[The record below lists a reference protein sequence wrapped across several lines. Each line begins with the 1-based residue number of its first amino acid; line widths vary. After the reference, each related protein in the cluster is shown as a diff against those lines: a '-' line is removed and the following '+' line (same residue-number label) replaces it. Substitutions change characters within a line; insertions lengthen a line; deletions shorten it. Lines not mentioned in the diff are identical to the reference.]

1 MEKLECPCKH
11 KHRKNKAQITI
22 NIGGSVVLGG
32 VFVVTSLIAA
42 AFAVKRRRRRDTD
55 KEGLPCKKEAKGTR
69 GLCYTLEN
77 PSSTF
82 HQNPC
87 LTDGSTGMAA
97 EEIQVDF
104 IELVSTESLILEENS
119 ASMINDENDN
129 FTGDDQELLL
139 ADDTRQEIMIT
150 SFDICCGMEE
160 LPLLVLDSE
169 SMNAVEGNIK
179 NDSEDNSSWLE
190 RIEIKRQEE
199 EVDSERIMEEE
210 TKSVNL
216 VEEDEEGYSGEEYV
230 MEEEAVGAE
239 KMTAETTVAVLWV
252 EDEEEDSSEEDVKDE
267 GDESSEE
274 TGSTSAETNA
284 EVIWPAES
292 IEVLSL
298 ELKNIMI
305 NTQSLESKE
314 KIVEEDG
321 STKIEELEVSIE
333 ALPSGC
339 KEHLG
344 KPAKFI
350 IIN

>member
-1 MEKLECPCKH
+1 MEKLECPCKQ
-11 KHRKNKAQITI
+11 RKYKAQITI

-55 KEGLPCKKEAKGTR
+55 KEDLPCKKEAKGSR
-69 GLCYTLEN
+69 GL
-77 PSSTF
+77 
-82 HQNPC
+82 

-129 FTGDDQELLL
+129 FTGDDQEFPL
-139 ADDTRQEIMIT
+139 ADDTRQEIIIT

-169 SMNAVEGNIK
+169 SMNEVEGNIK

-216 VEEDEEGYSGEEYV
+216 VEEDAEGYSGEEYV
-230 MEEEAVGAE
+230 MEEEAVG
-239 KMTAETTVAVLWV
+239 TVAVLWV
-252 EDEEEDSSEEDVKDE
+252 EDEEEDSSEEYVMDE

-284 EVIWPAES
+284 EVIWLAES

-314 KIVEEDG
+314 KIVEEGG
-321 STKIEELEVSIE
+321 STKIEIE
-333 ALPSGC
+333 ALPPDVKSTSVN
-339 KEHLG
+339 LQSS
-344 KPAKFI
+344 
-350 IIN
+350 

>member
-1 MEKLECPCKH
+1 MEKLECPSKQ
-11 KHRKNKAQITI
+11 RKNKAQITI
-22 NIGGSVVLGG
+22 DIGGSVVLGG

-42 AFAVKRRRRRDTD
+42 AFAVKRRRRRDAD
-55 KEGLPCKKEAKGTR
+55 KEDLPCKKEAKGSR
-69 GLCYTLEN
+69 GLCFTLEN

-97 EEIQVDF
+97 EEIQVDC
-104 IELVSTESLILEENS
+104 IELVCTESLILEENS

-129 FTGDDQELLL
+129 FTGDDQEFLLT
-139 ADDTRQEIMIT
+139 DDTRQEIIFT
-150 SFDICCGMEE
+150 SFDVCCGMEE

-169 SMNAVEGNIK
+169 SMNEVEGNIK

-190 RIEIKRQEE
+190 RIEIKRLEE
-199 EVDSERIMEEE
+199 EVDTERIMEEE

-216 VEEDEEGYSGEEYV
+216 VEEDEEGYSSEEYV
-230 MEEEAVGAE
+230 MGEEAVGAE
-239 KMTAETTVAVLWV
+239 KMTADTTVAMLWV
-252 EDEEEDSSEEDVKDE
+252 EDEEEEDSSEEYVMDE

-292 IEVLSL
+292 MEVLSL

-321 STKIEELEVSIE
+321 STKIEELFNRGIATGS
-333 ALPSGC
+333 
-339 KEHLG
+339 KEHLS

-350 IIN
+350 IIK

>member
-1 MEKLECPCKH
+1 
-11 KHRKNKAQITI
+11 
-22 NIGGSVVLGG
+22 
-32 VFVVTSLIAA
+32 
-42 AFAVKRRRRRDTD
+42 
-55 KEGLPCKKEAKGTR
+55 
-69 GLCYTLEN
+69 
-77 PSSTF
+77 
-82 HQNPC
+82 
-87 LTDGSTGMAA
+87 
-97 EEIQVDF
+97 
-104 IELVSTESLILEENS
+104 
-119 ASMINDENDN
+119 MINDENDN

-139 ADDTRQEIMIT
+139 ADDTRQEIIIT

-169 SMNAVEGNIK
+169 SMNEVEGNIK

-252 EDEEEDSSEEDVKDE
+252 EDEEEDSSEEYVMDE

-321 STKIEELEVSIE
+321 STKIEIE
-333 ALPSGC
+333 ALPPDVKSTSVN
-339 KEHLG
+339 LQSS
-344 KPAKFI
+344 
-350 IIN
+350 